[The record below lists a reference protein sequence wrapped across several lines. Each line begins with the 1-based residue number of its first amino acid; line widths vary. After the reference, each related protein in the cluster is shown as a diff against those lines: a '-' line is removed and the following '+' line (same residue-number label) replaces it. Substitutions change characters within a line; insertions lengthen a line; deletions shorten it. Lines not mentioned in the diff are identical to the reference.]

1 MTGLAGEDMS
11 QPISLTALEDLI
23 ASGSLKFTPEL
34 QRAFDDDRKSFLSK
48 VARSIILRS
57 IITYNVY
64 LPLDIFLL
72 PKTWAITTA
81 LHCLV
86 VTPYFIF
93 AGLMLRRQPGIL
105 VRDGMAAFFPVLQVL
120 QIMII
125 YRLNT
130 GLADWQY
137 QYLAVMVIVYT
148 NINQMLDMRFALF
161 ATFLS
166 AFIYL
171 ATIITSPCPVSV
183 KAAAAGMAFAAALLS
198 LEARARLERGHKHQ
212 FLRRLRDRLQRHE
225 AENAASRDAL
235 TGLSNRRHFDERT
248 TVIWLAARAP
258 AMPVSIIMLDI
269 DHFKLFNDHYGHPA
283 GDHCIKR
290 VAAAISS
297 VPRGQADLA
306 VRFGGEEFLL
316 LLPGIP
322 LQIALQTAE
331 RVRRAGEIMAIP
343 HDPSPTSHV
352 VTVSLGVA
360 TIFPFVGPTQEA
372 RLIAAAEIT
381 GVEVATIEELARR
394 YAADQPSLIRLNY
407 GLQRH
412 RGGGL

>member
-1 MTGLAGEDMS
+1 MS
-11 QPISLTALEDLI
+11 QSISLTALEDLI
-23 ASGSLKFTPEL
+23 ASGNLKFTPEL

-57 IITYNVY
+57 LITYNIY

-72 PKTWAITTA
+72 PKTWAISTA
-81 LHCLV
+81 LHFLV

-93 AGLMLRRQPGIL
+93 AGLMLRRRPGIL
-105 VRDGMAAFFPVLQVL
+105 VRDGMAAFFPVLQVI

-137 QYLAVMVIVYT
+137 QYFAVMVIVYT

-171 ATIITSPCPVSV
+171 AAIITSPCPVSV
-183 KAAAAGMAFAAALLS
+183 KAAASGMAFAAALLS
-198 LEARARLERGHKHQ
+198 LEAKARLERGYKQH
-212 FLRRLRDRLQRHE
+212 FLRRLRDRLQRFE

-235 TGLSNRRHFDERT
+235 TGLSNRRHLDERA

-258 AMPVSIIMLDI
+258 AMPVAIIMLDI

-290 VAAAISS
+290 VAGAISS

-316 LLPGIP
+316 LLPGAT
-322 LQIALQTAE
+322 QDIALQTAE
-331 RVRRAGEIMAIP
+331 RVRRAVEVMAIP
-343 HDPSPTSHV
+343 HEPSPTSPV

-360 TIFPFVGPTQEA
+360 TGDTAASFATI
-372 RLIAAAEIT
+372 LAAADT
-381 GVEVATIEELARR
+381 ALYQAKRAGRNQVVPPFMSVEKPPQKNRR
-394 YAADQPSLIRLNY
+394 AAV
-407 GLQRH
+407 
-412 RGGGL
+412 